1 MAYGRRWVP
10 LDAFL
15 AQRGRP
21 LPTWCHNKIPSCSSK
36 REFSPYCFYSK
47 LSNCTLGEKMIRKL
61 IVATN
66 QRSETLLSLLNRGG
80 PIDQRPPADRCRNS
94 NNKRDHPTGQL
105 AVLNISCASH
115 QDQEWSQRTQRGTCS
130 QSIFT
135 TNWLLRMQ
143 KRCLSRELVKVL
155 KCSISF
161 HQRRCKHWE
170 VDVKPE
176 FCSWLW
182 PEDEIERWWNSFWVE
197 PRRCTGIRR
206 VWIRVRQ
213 IFYFL
218 CNFRC
223 K

>member
-61 IVATN
+61 IVAIN
-66 QRSETLLSLLNRGG
+66 QRSETLQSLLNLGG
-80 PIDQRPPADRCRNS
+80 PIDQRPPADGCR
-94 NNKRDHPTGQL
+94 NNKRDHPAGQL
-105 AVLNISCASH
+105 AVLNISHASH
-115 QDQEWSQRTQRGTCS
+115 QDQEWRIAREHRGERAPQTGSSGCK
-130 QSIFT
+130 
-135 TNWLLRMQ
+135 

-197 PRRCTGIRR
+197 PRRCTGIHR

>member
-176 FCSWLW
+176 FCSWLC

-213 IFYFL
+213 IF
-218 CNFRC
+218 
-223 K
+223 